1 MLGNIVDHR
10 TDSLCPECDA
20 VFEPS
25 AHDNTIRPDGQPWF
39 HLDEATSSPAY
50 FTVESSYDTT
60 VREAV
65 LRAETE
71 WPFPVTVFIY
81 DQGSRPLG

>member
-10 TDSLCPECDA
+10 TDRSCPECDA

-25 AHDNTIRPDGQPWF
+25 AHDNARRADGTYF
-39 HLDEATSSPAY
+39 DLDEASDHPDY
-50 FTVESSYDTT
+50 FHAVDMLNTT
-60 VREAV
+60 VRSAV
-65 LRAETE
+65 LRAERE

-81 DQGSRPLG
+81 DKGARPLG